1 MAINF
6 GSLSIVAARDDLL
19 YTSDGRELIDLF
31 NAHGTTWLGHRRR
44 EVHDALARQMDQVWI
59 TGGLPTPAVPAMRER
74 VARFLPS
81 GLTLA
86 SLASTGM
93 EANEQA
99 LRVARVHTG
108 RNGALGLAG
117 AMHGKS
123 LATATLGWDN
133 GDGLALP
140 GFQRIAAGPD
150 VDEAVTLAAISA
162 ALRGGQV
169 AALYIEPV
177 HGTSFGWEASPA
189 FYHAV
194 RELATLHGVLL
205 VYDEILT
212 GCHRTGT
219 AFRCQAHGVEP
230 DILVF
235 GKALGNGFPVAA
247 TAVRASLPL
256 VPHMLLGSTY
266 SNNALAASAVDATL
280 ECIEGL
286 DAAAL
291 VAAIEAAVLRHLGW
305 AASGDRPRL
314 RGCGAMWVV
323 RFDTP
328 EQALA
333 CATSLLAAGVCVG
346 LHGRQMRLL
355 PALTIAPHRLEQAC
369 AQVAL
374 SVRANLGG

>member
-6 GSLSIVAARDDLL
+6 GSLSIIAAQDDLL

-31 NAHGTTWLGHRRR
+31 NAHGTTWLGHRRA
-44 EVHDALARQMDQVWI
+44 EVRDALARQMDQVWI
-59 TGGLPTPAVPAMRER
+59 TGGLPTPAVQAMRER
-74 VARFLPS
+74 VARFLPP
-81 GLTLA
+81 GLALA

-140 GFQRIAAGPD
+140 GFHRVAAGPG
-150 VDEAVTLAAISA
+150 VDEAQTLAAIDD
-162 ALRGGQV
+162 ALGSGRV

-177 HGTSFGWEASPA
+177 HGTSFGWEASPS
-189 FYHAV
+189 FYRTV
-194 RELATLHGVLL
+194 RELTTRHGVLL

-219 AFRCQAHGVEP
+219 AFRCQAHEVAP
-230 DILVF
+230 DVLVF

-247 TAVRASLPL
+247 IAVRDSLPL

-266 SNNALAASAVDATL
+266 SNNALAATAVDATL
-280 ECIEGL
+280 ACIDGL
-286 DAAAL
+286 DAPAL
-291 VAAIEAAVLRHLGW
+291 VAAIEATVLRHLGW
-305 AASGDRPRL
+305 AAVGEQPRL

-328 EQALA
+328 EQALG
-333 CATSLLAAGVCVG
+333 CAVSLLEAGVCVG

-355 PALTIAPHRLEQAC
+355 PALTIAPQRLDQAC
-369 AQVAL
+369 VQVAHAM
-374 SVRANLGG
+374 RASLAG

>member
-6 GSLSIVAARDDLL
+6 GSLSVVAAQDDLL

-31 NAHGTTWLGHRRR
+31 NAHGTTWLGHRRP
-44 EVHDALARQMDQVWI
+44 EVRDALARQMDQVWI
-59 TGGLPTPAVPAMRER
+59 TGGLPTPAVQAMRER
-74 VARFLPS
+74 VARFLPP
-81 GLTLA
+81 GLALA

-123 LATATLGWDN
+123 LATATLAWDN

-140 GFQRIAAGPD
+140 GFHRVAAGPGI
-150 VDEAVTLAAISA
+150 DEARTLAAIDA
-162 ALRGGQV
+162 ALAGGNV
-169 AALYIEPV
+169 AALYLEPV

-189 FYHAV
+189 FYRAV
-194 RELATLHGVLL
+194 RELTTRHGALL

-247 TAVRASLPL
+247 IALRASLPVL
-256 VPHMLLGSTY
+256 PHMLLGSTY
-266 SNNALAASAVDATL
+266 SNNALAAAAVEATL
-280 ECIEGL
+280 GCIEGL
-286 DAAAL
+286 DAPAL
-291 VAAIEAAVLRHLGW
+291 VAAIEATVLRHLGW
-305 AASGDRPRL
+305 ATEGEQPRL

-323 RFDTP
+323 RFDSG

-333 CATSLLAAGVCVG
+333 CATGLAAAGVCVG

-355 PALTIAPHRLEQAC
+355 PALTIAPERLDRAC
-369 AQVAL
+369 AQVAR
-374 SVRANLGG
+374 SVAASLAG